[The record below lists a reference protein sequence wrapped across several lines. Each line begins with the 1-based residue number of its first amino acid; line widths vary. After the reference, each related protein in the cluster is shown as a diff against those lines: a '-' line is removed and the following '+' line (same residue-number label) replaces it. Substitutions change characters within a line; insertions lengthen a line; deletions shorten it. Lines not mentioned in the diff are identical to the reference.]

1 MSHAEIISKGEN
13 SSSEFTN
20 LEWGDDKHFSDI
32 IREREKNKNSTFN
45 HENGRG
51 KDKCVLLCSDE
62 MCKVPNGVEVT
73 KEWKNDISDRK
84 YENALLYKQNDN
96 ADKRKEENF
105 TVILKNKV
113 ISPLSRGDAANSLL
127 DDEHGE
133 GGNKDRREGISGEK
147 SGNRSGNRSTEEI
160 KHEKRRSNNNLVEKK
175 VITHEGNSFQRGENH
190 YNDFIMKS
198 VFNKYIQVIGKKKDN
213 HTNVYILNENK
224 KSIHTLNSPEKSNE
238 PINCMKVSFDEK
250 NRRVDTMEDATKNPD
265 DDILNKKEVTQEVS
279 NSSYATDERGSIKEK
294 QTEGSNEY
302 TFDIAQQV
310 VEGRQ
315 KSLINPLIFTLDKN
329 NEKGIERRNG
339 IFPNISNSQK
349 DKIFPYIE
357 NKYQHVFTTEKKEH
371 EFLSSCSGV
380 MYTDG
385 SSDSDMYMSKSMVTM
400 SRTPNNLKK
409 LNDHCSGKN
418 AKGVVDNVPTSDKTN
433 GCIITGHG
441 ATCFEK
447 GERSHYGV
455 HHSLD
460 DTSGLSCGDRS
471 SDGRSNSS
479 EGNGE
484 LAPHGCNNG
493 GAEFSCGNVVKVE
506 PSRGWVPGKQVHPE
520 YSAMYARNCAISCSK
535 NGRRLYEIQNCA
547 ENSTEECTFHTG
559 KQTIKKCPNFGTF
572 FDEKCSEEIGIKGVN
587 GDTTHWGRN
596 ILNMSEFILSNT
608 KKFQN
613 LEKINDLC
621 EMGDSFENGKCTL
634 KRITTNIFSSDN
646 YVYSKTGRR
655 WSGEDVH
662 FAKGKFYDSAPF
674 FINQMENRGITD
686 TLGESCKQN
695 IVISMNFTNGEKEI
709 SKEYGE
715 NGTCT
720 NGACTNGTCTNG
732 ACTNG
737 ACTNGACTNGTCT
750 NGACTNGTCTNGACT
765 NGACTNGTCTNGTC
779 TNGTCTSGTEKH
791 SDRSGICADGG
802 KFEGFTMT
810 NQARN
815 WKEKKALFN
824 PNEEGKSERY
834 PCMERNSTSLPPIS
848 SDNDTIAETNGT
860 MNSVNRGVN
869 INSHLEWVNL
879 LRRDKIG
886 VTSREYEKKSKGY
899 ILCENRNSISNF
911 PIFVSSEN
919 DIDRKKNEE
928 NEHIDVDNDMN
939 SNTIDLDMCI
949 GLENLE
955 NSRGEENVVDIGI
968 GSCASSGIVNIGQ
981 SRLSDGEAQK
991 DTNSSYGKDNVKYFF
1006 NPQPG
1011 KNDFFLQRNAPKNF
1025 YNKKK
1030 DELVQMSMEYNRH
1043 SDSSRSAYHVETAEE
1058 NKSINTENFHFP
1070 VINRSNKND
1079 EHVQVKHVESA
1090 TKWMSET
1097 DPCEGDLCLD
1107 DVAIYQDCQ
1116 KASSNTDQEMM
1127 KKNMLSQMDGEGKK
1141 VRTDEGNDPS
1151 IEKSNPSNQSSEKS
1165 NPCRDKSNQS
1175 IEKKKDNRNG
1185 SHTTLSNMNDSDES
1199 RQVDPASALN
1209 SGINH
1214 CVGLASTPEE
1224 SGKVA
1229 QSESIGKK
1237 WKPAGGTRWDENYS
1251 SFEREKMNEKN
1262 GTTKRRTSV
1271 ENNIPIESEKRN
1283 LGNDG
1288 DLCKESTP
1296 SSPRALP
1303 KSSFKGM
1310 IENVYI
1316 NPNLNFHSKY
1326 KNKHISAEER
1336 KTKEKCYE
1344 EKSPEEGRGR
1354 NLGDPYKWERRNVN
1368 YPKDISF
1375 KKAFFFNFNDD
1386 IYIYGAKK
1394 NNFVIPDKLYK
1405 FRKKEIEEI
1414 NTKGATPLLYLKIFF
1429 LFDTGEQT
1437 LSELKSCVYNNA
1449 RETKMNTYDYESM
1462 SSFMNNK
1469 REDNSNCAD
1478 VTKDGNSFTKL
1489 PKEDTSHCVELS
1501 KGSWKNKCFYI
1512 FGCKERRLLDLYT
1525 LYKLDLVT
1533 LEWEE
1538 IKLTYNKELNLS
1550 REDFSLTL
1558 VNKCFYL
1565 YGGVVLERD
1574 KWKCSGELWKC
1585 NIEKGTWEMLTRD
1598 QEEEGVVSVESS
1610 LHYNIDMPTPF
1621 NRMAKLAK
1629 SDDGLNGNQQ
1639 NKGEEINKNRNITLS
1654 MLHAN
1659 QFEEK
1664 RPNSRACHLCVFYE
1678 NKIYIHGGTDLTE
1691 EKDDFYFFDLQ
1702 KKKWFEIV
1710 EHGNSRPSRRY
1721 GHSGFIIKD
1730 KLYIYGGF
1738 TKYGKCNI
1746 VNNDLFEYTFEHN
1759 TWKQIFTI
1767 DDLLYLKIVLNKEPK
1782 ELLHFLQLIVLRGY
1796 YKGRFTNCLKFNQSQ
1811 HDVADV
1817 YTGSEHIEEKFS
1829 TYCDLFSDV
1838 CKFRQRNVPT
1848 DVETKGEGGKK
1859 ENMQKESNIHY
1870 EEKKK
1875 NYLTYLRHG
1884 DDMLKD
1890 LDSSLLFGKKNTA
1903 EVKTED
1909 IGVSSQF
1916 RCPYCSCDSSTD
1928 VMRGE
1933 EGDKPFFPERT
1944 EAKINLYTNFLSLD
1958 VLNDR
1963 DSAIIPHN
1971 IFRSKCLS
1979 FDNSLYLL
1987 GGCGMGNNSLND
1999 TENNF
2004 FYYDDIFTIKM
2015 CKTYT
2020 DFILHYL
2027 LHIDNFFFKF
2037 IEKVKSVICKYSYG
2051 DEKIETTYKTL
2062 EEYNTN
2068 CNLEENIFNYNKT
2081 PDMVIK
2087 NFPKKKKK
2095 KDNDFLASIGLRVK
2109 RIDDELENMYMNI
2122 LAMGDGEAECNE
2134 DETCNRHDDSFQN
2147 GKNDQKDDT
2156 YEGENMHDN
2165 NLNMSGNKK
2174 LEKTFLFVQNKKMY
2188 ALLTFLL
2195 DLYDNFYAHV
2205 RQCVKNVDEREDI
2218 NAIHRICEIML
2229 KGSVVEH
2236 NSDYPSC
2243 DVIIN
2248 EKEQEGK
2255 MNDNTLSEKVEKG
2268 RFFFP
2273 NNKAAQGAA
2282 KTDAHAGGTRC
2293 HSKNCSRENEDLRT
2307 HPFNCN
2313 VAQCEVEGKGGRK
2326 ENEYKSCFTGG
2337 TLYQIVSRQV
2347 EKVLPHEREQ
2357 VGGANHH
2364 EFVKEQYVGGAK
2376 ENCGDAHGAERH
2388 AERHAENA
2396 CNREY
2401 AEDGKKLLNWTGTYH
2416 PNGDILH
2423 RDAQSN
2429 GLFTNCSLLCRDI
2442 TKNGNFLEYSEC
2454 ANLNGDEEN
2463 QNSDRYFDI
2472 PNVLLTFS
2480 RDWHQDIRDNK
2491 KENNITPFGN
2501 MTNVKQ
2507 EIITYDEKAKKNHL
2521 CNYFEKNS
2529 MMEKYLNI
2537 GQVNLNM
2544 DKSIIYNYLENFDK
2558 LCDEKYTVKMK
2569 IRRNDIYKLI
2579 YTYTKSVEIQN
2590 SIYLEK
2596 IKNFEQQ
2603 LEEYF
2608 TQNNTPQLCM
2618 SQERKKNEENDSFN
2632 DVNFEKLKQEHVH
2645 LKRKV
2650 QYLHNITNVYCIQ
2663 IEKQKIY
2670 IKILESKQAYLI
2682 NCLLKLKSI
2691 LHKEDITDEMRTF
2704 FQEDNFFIHEK
2715 NNNAYGE
2722 ILNPSNG
2729 QYPYTF
2735 ETNYSSYL

>member
-1 MSHAEIISKGEN
+1 MSHAELISKGEN

-20 LEWGDDKHFSDI
+20 LEWCDDRHFSDI

-62 MCKVPNGVEVT
+62 MYKVPNGVEVT
-73 KEWKNDISDRK
+73 KEWKSDISDRK
-84 YENALLYKQNDN
+84 YENTLLYKQNDN
-96 ADKRKEENF
+96 TDKRKEDNF
-105 TVILKNKV
+105 TVILKDKV
-113 ISPLSRGDAANSLL
+113 ISPLSHGDAANSLL
-127 DDEHGE
+127 DDKCRE
-133 GGNKDRREGISGEK
+133 GGNKDRREGISGDK
-147 SGNRSGNRSTEEI
+147 SGNRSGNRSREEI
-160 KHEKRRSNNNLVEKK
+160 KYEKRRSNKNLVEKK

-198 VFNKYIQVIGKKKDN
+198 VFNKYTQAIGKKKDI

-224 KSIHTLNSPEKSNE
+224 KYIHTLNSPEKSNE

-250 NRRVDTMEDATKNPD
+250 NRRVDTIEHAVKNPD
-265 DDILNKKEVTQEVS
+265 NDILNKKEVKQEAS

-302 TFDIAQQV
+302 TFNIAQQV

-315 KSLINPLIFTLDKN
+315 KSLINPLIFILDEN
-329 NEKGIERRNG
+329 NKKDIERRNG
-339 IFPNISNSQK
+339 ISPNISHPQK
-349 DKIFPYIE
+349 DKAFPYIE
-357 NKYQHVFTTEKKEH
+357 NKCQHVFTTEKKEH

-385 SSDSDMYMSKSMVTM
+385 SSDSDIYLSKSMVTM
-400 SRTPNNLKK
+400 SRLPNNLNK
-409 LNDHCSGKN
+409 LNDHCCEKN
-418 AKGVVDNVPTSDKTN
+418 AKGVVHNVPTSDKTN

-447 GERSHYGV
+447 GERSNYGM
-455 HHSLD
+455 HHRLD
-460 DTSGLSCGDRS
+460 NTSGLSCGDES
-471 SDGRSNSS
+471 SGGCGNSS
-479 EGNGE
+479 EVNGE
-484 LAPHGCNNG
+484 LAPHGCNG
-493 GAEFSCGNVVKVE
+493 GAQFSCGNVVKGE
-506 PSRGWVPGKQVHPE
+506 LSRGWVPGKQVHPE
-520 YSAMYARNCAISCSK
+520 YSAMYARNCAISCIK
-535 NGRRLYEIQNCA
+535 KGRRLYEIQNCA
-547 ENSTEECTFHTG
+547 ENSTEVCTFHTG
-559 KQTIKKCPNFGTF
+559 KQTIKKCPNFETF
-572 FDEKCSEEIGIKGVN
+572 FAEKCSEEIGIKGVN
-587 GDTTHWGRN
+587 GDTTHLGRN

-613 LEKINDLC
+613 LEKINNLC
-621 EMGDSFENGKCTL
+621 EMGDNFGNGKCTL
-634 KRITTNIFSSDN
+634 KRMNTNIFSSDN
-646 YVYSKTGRR
+646 YVYSKAGRS

-662 FAKGKFYDSAPF
+662 FAKWKFYDRAPF
-674 FINQMENRGITD
+674 FTNQMENRGITD
-686 TLGESCKQN
+686 TLGESYKQN
-695 IVISMNFTNGEKEI
+695 IVIPMNFTNGEKEI
-709 SKEYGE
+709 STEYGE
-715 NGTCT
+715 NGKY
-720 NGACTNGTCTNG
+720 TNGT
-732 ACTNG
+732 
-737 ACTNGACTNGTCT
+737 
-750 NGACTNGTCTNGACT
+750 
-765 NGACTNGTCTNGTC
+765 
-779 TNGTCTSGTEKH
+779 EKY
-791 SDRSGICADGG
+791 SDRSGMCADGG

-810 NQARN
+810 NQAKN
-815 WKEKKALFN
+815 WREKKALFN
-824 PNEEGKSERY
+824 LNEEGKSERY
-834 PCMERNSTSLPPIS
+834 PSLARNSTSLPPIN
-848 SDNDTIAETNGT
+848 SDNDNIAETNET
-860 MNSVNRGVN
+860 MHSVRRGVI
-869 INSHLEWVNL
+869 INSHLEWINL

-886 VTSREYEKKSKGY
+886 VTCREYEKKSKGN
-899 ILCENRNSISNF
+899 ILCENRNSISNCS
-911 PIFVSSEN
+911 IFVSSEN
-919 DIDRKKNEE
+919 DNDRKENEE
-928 NEHIDVDNDMN
+928 KEHIDADNDMN
-939 SNTIDLDMCI
+939 SNMSDLGMCI
-949 GLENLE
+949 GLENIE
-955 NSRGEENVVDIGI
+955 NSRGEENVVDIGMES
-968 GSCASSGIVNIGQ
+968 GASSGSDNIGQ
-981 SRLSDGEAQK
+981 RGFSDGEVQK
-991 DTNSSYGKDNVKYFF
+991 DTNSSCGRDNVKYFF
-1006 NPQPG
+1006 DSQPG
-1011 KNDFFLQRNAPKNF
+1011 KNDFFLQRDAPKSS

-1030 DELVQMSMEYNRH
+1030 EELVQMSTEYNRH
-1043 SDSSRSAYHVETAEE
+1043 SDSSRRAYHVETAEE

-1070 VINRSNKND
+1070 VINRINKND
-1079 EHVQVKHVESA
+1079 EHVQVKHIESG
-1090 TKWMSET
+1090 TKWISET
-1097 DPCEGDLCLD
+1097 DLCKGDLCLD
-1107 DVAIYQDCQ
+1107 DVAIYQDCE
-1116 KASSNTDQEMM
+1116 KASSNTDQEMI
-1127 KKNMLSQMDGEGKK
+1127 KKNMLSQMGGEWKK
-1141 VRTDEGNDPS
+1141 MRTGEGNDPS
-1151 IEKSNPSNQSSEKS
+1151 IEKSDPSNKSSDKS
-1165 NPCRDKSNQS
+1165 NPCSDKSNQI
-1175 IEKKKDNRNG
+1175 IEKKKDNPNG
-1185 SHTTLSNMNDSDES
+1185 SHTNLSNMNDSDAS
-1199 RQVDPASALN
+1199 RRVGPTSALN
-1209 SGINH
+1209 SGINL

-1224 SGKVA
+1224 SGKIV
-1229 QSESIGKK
+1229 QSESIDET
-1237 WKPAGGTRWDENYS
+1237 WKPARGTIWDENYRC
-1251 SFEREKMNEKN
+1251 FEREKMNEEHN
-1262 GTTKRRTSV
+1262 RTTKRRTSV
-1271 ENNIPIESEKRN
+1271 ENNTPIESINRN
-1283 LGNDG
+1283 FGNGG
-1288 DLCKESTP
+1288 DLCNTSTP
-1296 SSPRALP
+1296 PSPRTLP
-1303 KSSFKGM
+1303 KSSFKEM
-1310 IENVYI
+1310 VENVHI
-1316 NPNLNFHSKY
+1316 NPNLNFHGKY

-1344 EKSPEEGRGR
+1344 EKSHEESRGR
-1354 NLGDPYKWERRNVN
+1354 NLGDPYKWERCNVN

-1405 FRKKEIEEI
+1405 FCKKEIEEI
-1414 NTKGATPLLYLKIFF
+1414 NTKGATPLLYFKIYF
-1429 LFDTGEQT
+1429 LFDTGEKT
-1437 LSELKSCVYNNA
+1437 LSELKPCAYNNA
-1449 RETKMNTYDYESM
+1449 RETKMNTYNCESM
-1462 SSFMNNK
+1462 SPFMNDK
-1469 REDNSNCAD
+1469 REYNLNFAD

-1489 PKEDTSHCVELS
+1489 SKEDTSHCVELS
-1501 KGSWKNKCFYI
+1501 KGSLTNKCFYI

-1533 LEWEE
+1533 FEWEE
-1538 IKLTYNKELNLS
+1538 IKLTYNKGLNLS

-1558 VNKCFYL
+1558 VNKSFYL

-1574 KWKCSGELWKC
+1574 KWKCSDELWKC
-1585 NIEKGTWEMLTRD
+1585 NIEKGTWEVLTRD

-1610 LHYNIDMPTPF
+1610 LHYNIDVSTPF
-1621 NRMAKLAK
+1621 NRMAKLVK
-1629 SDDGLNGNQQ
+1629 SNDGLNGNQQ
-1639 NKGEEINKNRNITLS
+1639 NKGEEINKNRDITLS

-1767 DDLLYLKIVLNKEPK
+1767 DDLLYLKIVLNKEQK

-1811 HDVADV
+1811 HDVEDV
-1817 YTGSEHIEEKFS
+1817 YAGSEHIEGKFS
-1829 TYCDLFSDV
+1829 TYCNLFSDV
-1838 CKFRQRNVPT
+1838 RKLRQRNVPT
-1848 DVETKGEGGKK
+1848 DVETKSEGGKK
-1859 ENMQKESNIHY
+1859 ENMQKESSMHH

-1875 NYLTYLRHG
+1875 NSLTYLRHG
-1884 DDMLKD
+1884 DDMLKGF
-1890 LDSSLLFGKKNTA
+1890 DSSLFFRKNST

-1928 VMRGE
+1928 VTRGE
-1933 EGDKPFFPERT
+1933 TGDKPFFPERT
-1944 EAKINLYTNFLSLD
+1944 EAKINLYNNFLSLD

-1971 IFRSKCLS
+1971 IFRSKCFS

-2081 PDMVIK
+2081 SDMVIK
-2087 NFPKKKKK
+2087 NFQKKKKK

-2109 RIDDELENMYMNI
+2109 RIDDELENMYMNN
-2122 LAMGDGEAECNE
+2122 LTMDDGEGECNE
-2134 DETCNRHDDSFQN
+2134 DETCNRHEDPFQN
-2147 GKNDQKDDT
+2147 DKNDQKDDT
-2156 YEGENMHDN
+2156 YKGKNMHDN

-2205 RQCVKNVDEREDI
+2205 RQCAKNVDEREDI

-2229 KGSVVEH
+2229 KGSVVGH

-2248 EKEQEGK
+2248 EKEEEEK
-2255 MNDNTLSEKVEKG
+2255 MNDNTLSEEVEKG

-2273 NNKAAQGAA
+2273 NNKAAHGVA
-2282 KTDAHAGGTRC
+2282 KNDAHAGGTRC
-2293 HSKNCSRENEDLRT
+2293 YSKNCSRENEDLRI
-2307 HPFNCN
+2307 HPFDCN
-2313 VAQCEVEGKGGRK
+2313 VAQCKVEGKGGRN
-2326 ENEYKSCFTGG
+2326 ENEYKSCFAGG
-2337 TLYQIVSRQV
+2337 TLYHIMSRKV
-2347 EKVLPHEREQ
+2347 EKMLPHEREQ
-2357 VGGANHH
+2357 IGGVNHH
-2364 EFVKEQYVGGAK
+2364 EFVKEQYVSGAK
-2376 ENCGDAHGAERH
+2376 ENCGDAHGEERH
-2388 AERHAENA
+2388 ADNT

-2401 AEDGKKLLNWTGTYH
+2401 TEDGKKMLNWTGTYH

-2423 RDAQSN
+2423 GDVQSN
-2429 GLFTNCSLLCRDI
+2429 GLFKNCSLLCRDI

-2463 QNSDRYFDI
+2463 QNSDRFFGI
-2472 PNVLLTFS
+2472 PNILLTFS
-2480 RDWHQDIRDNK
+2480 RDWHNDIRDNK
-2491 KENNITPFGN
+2491 KENNFTPFGN

-2507 EIITYDEKAKKNHL
+2507 EITTYDEKAKKNHL
-2521 CNYFEKNS
+2521 CNYFEKNC

-2544 DKSIIYNYLENFDK
+2544 DKSIIYNYLENFHK

-2596 IKNFEQQ
+2596 IKKFEQQ
-2603 LEEYF
+2603 IEEYF
-2608 TQNNTPQLCM
+2608 TQNSTPQLCI
-2618 SQERKKNEENDSFN
+2618 SQERGKNEENYSFN
-2632 DVNFEKLKQEHVH
+2632 DVNFEKLKQEYVH
-2645 LKRKV
+2645 LKKKV
-2650 QYLHNITNVYCIQ
+2650 QYLHNLTNVYCIQ

-2722 ILNPSNG
+2722 NLNLNPSNG

-2735 ETNYSSYL
+2735 EANYSSYL